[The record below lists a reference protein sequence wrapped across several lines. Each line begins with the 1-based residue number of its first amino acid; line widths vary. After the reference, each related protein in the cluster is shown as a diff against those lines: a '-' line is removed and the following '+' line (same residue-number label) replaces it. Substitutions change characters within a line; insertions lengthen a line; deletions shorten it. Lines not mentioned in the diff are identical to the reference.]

1 MYGRFL
7 REGTSLAALVI
18 LVQYLQPDV
27 FCLMITK
34 MYHYQQRGL
43 LVTPFARACGP
54 EQRAIDATAA
64 ALTHHARQLSTIKI
78 GTSTGCVGL

>member
-1 MYGRFL
+1 MHGRH
-7 REGTSLAALVI
+7 EGTSLAALVNLISVI

-43 LVTPFARACGP
+43 LVTPFQGLVDRSSG
-54 EQRAIDATAA
+54 RSM
-64 ALTHHARQLSTIKI
+64 LQLLHLPITQGS
-78 GTSTGCVGL
+78 